1 MLPTCAHRLGLG
13 PTTTR
18 TLRRFRPISVLFVA
32 HFIFKRSE
40 CSLDVSLYLHPKS
53 LVLFGNSK
61 RTTNRLFSSSTVEPL
76 QGSPIVCC
84 VVFPPPPFSRF
95 LARVFLPLTQCP
107 RSNLLRLPL
116 PPLGH
121 QHPQSPRHDRSSSP
135 ELGEGANI
143 DQLGTEGDLPSVS
156 MQLARC
162 PLGGSACVVMAIFAS

>member
-1 MLPTCAHRLGLG
+1 MKLISTTVSLMLPTCAHRLGLG
-13 PTTTR
+13 PPTTR

-40 CSLDVSLYLHPKS
+40 SSLDVSLYLHPLSKS

-76 QGSPIVCC
+76 QGSSIVC

-107 RSNLLRLPL
+107 RSNLRPYPSLLPHSQV
-116 PPLGH
+116 PTWF
-121 QHPQSPRHDRSSSP
+121 SF
-135 ELGEGANI
+135 
-143 DQLGTEGDLPSVS
+143 LPS
-156 MQLARC
+156 
-162 PLGGSACVVMAIFAS
+162 